1 MKKII
6 LLIGLLVLLTVESQ
20 SLTRTRVTFGFFYNS
35 LAPYGEWIEIDRNFY
50 VWKPMRVRYDWRPY
64 SDGRWTWTRQGW
76 YWVSYEPYGWA
87 VFHYGRWHYDDYYG
101 WVWIPGY
108 DWSPAWVEWRYDD
121 DYIGW
126 APLPPYATFN
136 IHIGISFTT
145 HWASPVHHWS
155 FVRYRHFCSPRVNDY
170 YEPVERSRRFFGETR
185 YRTDYRYENER
196 ILNSGVD
203 REFIERRSGERIRT
217 AEITET
223 RDRKTDRIIREG
235 DRPKIE
241 VYRPSD
247 REIERNRPE
256 RIEAR
261 RSDRTST
268 LDLEKVDRTIYRE
281 RPERQESERPD
292 DRRIQERREPAESGR
307 EIYREERRENQ
318 QQSEP
323 KKRSDRYRTQPE
335 PERKTEERR
344 PEIQRERQ
352 PEMQREESRR
362 EAPERRR
369 EVKPERKEREIEIRR
384 EEVKPRE
391 YREEPAREN
400 KQRNDAPRD
409 GGRESRTRTR

>member
-6 LLIGLLVLLTVESQ
+6 LLIGLLVLITVESQ

-136 IHIGISFTT
+136 IQVGISFTT

-170 YEPVERSRRFFGETR
+170 YEPIERSRRFFGDTR
-185 YRTDYRYENER
+185 YRSDYRYENER
-196 ILNSGVD
+196 IINSGVE
-203 REFIERRSGERIRT
+203 REIIERKSGERIRT

-241 VYRPSD
+241 VYRPGD
-247 REIERNRPE
+247 RDIERNRPE

-268 LDLEKVDRTIYRE
+268 LDLGKVDRTIYRE
-281 RPERQESERPD
+281 RPERQEREQPD
-292 DRRIQERREPAESGR
+292 DRRIQERREPAERGQ
-307 EIYREERRENQ
+307 EIYREERKP
-318 QQSEP
+318 SEP
-323 KKRSDRYRTQPE
+323 RKRSDKYRTQPE
-335 PERKTEERR
+335 PERKSEERR

-352 PEMQREESRR
+352 PEIQREESRR

-400 KQRNDAPRD
+400 KQRNEAPRD
-409 GGRESRTRTR
+409 GSRESRTRGR